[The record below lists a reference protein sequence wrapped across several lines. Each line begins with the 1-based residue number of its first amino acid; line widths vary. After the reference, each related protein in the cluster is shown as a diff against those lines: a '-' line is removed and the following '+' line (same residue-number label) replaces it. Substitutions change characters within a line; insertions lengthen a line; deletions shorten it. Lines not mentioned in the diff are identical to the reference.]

1 MPAHN
6 LRRVIAKPALLHAC
20 PKCLAAPMQC
30 TEFRYPTLRRR
41 ETELACMMCG
51 LNLWPRID
59 ESPRQ
64 SYYRWLMDRFAAY

>member
-6 LRRVIAKPALLHAC
+6 LRRVIVKPALAGAC
-20 PKCLAAPMQC
+20 PKCLATSVQR
-30 TEFRYPTLRRR
+30 TEFHYPTLGQT
-41 ETELACMMCG
+41 ETEFACLMCG